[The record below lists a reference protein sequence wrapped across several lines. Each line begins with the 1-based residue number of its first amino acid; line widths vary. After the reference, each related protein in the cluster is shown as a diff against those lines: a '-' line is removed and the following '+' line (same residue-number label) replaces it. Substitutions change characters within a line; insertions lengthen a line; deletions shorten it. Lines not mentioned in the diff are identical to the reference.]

1 VADWLIWVLVAGA
14 LAIGEVL
21 SLTLV
26 LAMPAVGALAAAL
39 VAAHGGGVA
48 VQLVAFIAVSAALLL
63 VVRPIARR
71 HVRMPPQLRTGA
83 AALVGRNAVVI
94 ERVDGDGGLV
104 RLGGEVWSARAWD
117 ERQVFEPG
125 ARVEVMEIRG
135 ATALVSE

>member
-1 VADWLIWVLVAGA
+1 MADWLIWVLVAGA

-39 VAAHGGGVA
+39 VAALGGGVA

>member
-39 VAAHGGGVA
+39 VAAFGGGVA

-63 VVRPIARR
+63 LVRPIARR

-83 AALVGRNAVVI
+83 AALVGSNGVVI
-94 ERVDGDGGLV
+94 ERVDGEGGLV

-117 ERQVFEPG
+117 DRQVFEPG
-125 ARVEVMEIRG
+125 ERVEVMEIRG

>member
-39 VAAHGGGVA
+39 VAALGGGVA